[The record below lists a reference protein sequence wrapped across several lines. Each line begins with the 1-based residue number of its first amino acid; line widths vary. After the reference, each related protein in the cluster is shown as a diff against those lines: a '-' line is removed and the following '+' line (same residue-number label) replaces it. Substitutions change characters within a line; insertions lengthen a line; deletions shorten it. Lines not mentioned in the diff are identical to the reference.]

1 MKEKKKHVSNFLEL
15 SIEDIKTKKIQTCF
29 VGIKIHRNSQNTTIF
44 TQQG

>member
-1 MKEKKKHVSNFLEL
+1 MAKKKNHMSNFFEL
-15 SIEDIKTKKIQTCF
+15 SIEDMKTKKIQTCF